1 MTTVTAHSQNTA
13 SQLAQNNTEMI
24 PGSAL
29 KNSEDTGAVKRL
41 TPRSFIESILTQL
54 DELAHECQQW
64 EGTHFKTASQ
74 ALYHLLAKCLAIYNV
89 QFLNASQSQ
98 RVELRQEIA
107 RLLRQRNI
115 RVGDRSSTL
124 TMLVRYIFSSDR
136 KRAHGYQYVL
146 AAAISYGI
154 NAADLPSWIVDQGG
168 IEQIKRKVEVSAATA
183 AQRVK
188 VDQANEIIVQEI
200 QQAVVR
206 PLAVVPP
213 MGLKGS
219 FALLL
224 VKPDVSGG
232 ASVIGKLSDVSDLFV
247 SGLYRR
253 MAKNRVA
260 DGHAGDLTNKEVNRI
275 MASQGG
281 RDQQA
286 FHA

>member
-1 MTTVTAHSQNTA
+1 M
-13 SQLAQNNTEMI
+13 
-24 PGSAL
+24 
-29 KNSEDTGAVKRL
+29 
-41 TPRSFIESILTQL
+41 
-54 DELAHECQQW
+54 
-64 EGTHFKTASQ
+64 
-74 ALYHLLAKCLAIYNV
+74 
-89 QFLNASQSQ
+89 
-98 RVELRQEIA
+98 
-107 RLLRQRNI
+107 
-115 RVGDRSSTL
+115 
-124 TMLVRYIFSSDR
+124 
-136 KRAHGYQYVL
+136 
-146 AAAISYGI
+146 
-154 NAADLPSWIVDQGG
+154 PSWIVDQGG